1 MSKRIFIPNTQLSVY
16 PLCLGGNVFGW
27 SADERQSFDVL
38 DAYVEAGGNFID
50 TADVYSE
57 WKEGNTGGE
66 SETIIGNWMKSRSNR
81 HDLVIA
87 TKVSMWSKRPG
98 LSKANIKAAIE
109 DSLRRLQTD
118 HIDIYYSHRDDA
130 ETDLAET
137 LSAYTELIQEGKIQV
152 AAASNYSGARLRE
165 AAQISKSNNLT
176 SYVAVQNLHNLI
188 TRSEFENDVL
198 PAIKEL
204 GITSIPFYGLSRGF
218 LTGKYRKGITVESM
232 RAQGVLEYQN
242 DRGWA
247 ILEAVEKIAL
257 DRNTSIASVALAW
270 LRGQGEIPIA
280 SARTVDQLKEITP
293 IVELTSDEFSKLDRI
308 SA

>member
-1 MSKRIFIPNTQLSVY
+1 MTTRTTIANTNISVY

-27 SADERQSFDVL
+27 SADEKQSFEVL

-57 WKEGNTGGE
+57 WKEGNSGGE
-66 SETIIGNWMKSRSNR
+66 SETIIGNWMKSRGNR

-98 LSKANIKAAIE
+98 LSKTNIKAAIE

-118 HIDIYYSHRDDA
+118 HIDIYYSHRDDV

-137 LSAYTELIQEGKIQV
+137 LSAYTELIQEGRIQV

-270 LRGQGEIPIA
+270 LRGHGEIPIA

-293 IVELTSDEFSKLDRI
+293 IVELTSDELSELDRI

>member
-1 MSKRIFIPNTQLSVY
+1 MSSRIVIPNTQLSVY

-57 WKEGNTGGE
+57 WKEGNSGGE
-66 SETIIGNWMKSRSNR
+66 SETIIGNWMKSRGNR

-87 TKVSMWSKRPG
+87 TKVSMWSNRPG
-98 LSKANIKAAIE
+98 LSKANIKAAID

-118 HIDIYYSHRDDA
+118 HIDIYYSHRDDV

-293 IVELTSDEFSKLDRI
+293 IVELTSYELSELDRI

>member
-1 MSKRIFIPNTQLSVY
+1 MTSRTTIAQTKISVY

-27 SADERQSFDVL
+27 SADEKQSFEVL
-38 DAYVEAGGNFID
+38 DAYVAAGGNFID

-57 WKEGNTGGE
+57 WKEGNSGGE
-66 SETIIGNWMKSRSNR
+66 SETIIGNWMKSRGNR

-87 TKVSMWSKRPG
+87 TKVSMWSKRKG

-118 HIDIYYSHRDDA
+118 HIDIYYSHQDDK

-137 LSAYTELIQEGKIQV
+137 LGAYTELIQEGKIQV

-165 AAQISKSNNLT
+165 AAAVSKANNLT
-176 SYVAVQNLHNLI
+176 SYIAVQNLHNLI
-188 TRSEFENDVL
+188 VREEFEGEVA

-204 GITSIPFYGLSRGF
+204 GITSIPYYGLSRGF
-218 LTGKYRKGITVESM
+218 LTGKYRKGVTVESM
-232 RAQGVLEYQN
+232 RAQGTLDYQN

-247 ILEAVEKIAL
+247 ILESVEKIANE
-257 DRNTSIASVALAW
+257 RNTTMSAIALAW
-270 LRGQGEIPIA
+270 LRGRGEIPIA
-280 SARTVDQLKEITP
+280 SARTVEQLKEITP
-293 IVELTSDEFSKLDRI
+293 IIQLTPAELQELDSI

>member
-1 MSKRIFIPNTQLSVY
+1 MSSRIVIPNTQLSVY

-137 LSAYTELIQEGKIQV
+137 LGAYTELIREGKIQV

-165 AAQISKSNNLT
+165 AAQISKLNNLT

-293 IVELTSDEFSKLDRI
+293 IVGLNTLELETLD
-308 SA
+308 SVSQ